1 MEVHNAILRLRR
13 ARLLNAGLSRQ
24 LEFIDESAVWRP
36 SIVERDA
43 ALPPNLIGH
52 FHNACELSLNQVHR

>member
-1 MEVHNAILRLRR
+1 MEVHNEILRLRH
-13 ARLLNAGLSRQ
+13 ARLLNAERPIAR
-24 LEFIDESAVWRP
+24 FIDESAVWRP

-43 ALPPNLIGH
+43 VLPPNLIGH